1 MRLAFIAMLFLALIG
16 MVAFTIWR
24 LNASTTRE
32 LIEEEKKQ
40 LLQLVETDLASGIE
54 VQIERVRPWLRIIT
68 GDRNLRAAL
77 NSATPSAAKLEAHA
91 RFDSTLASL
100 VRPGDSS
107 QEDPEASTESQTS
120 QLTLAGAKVLGV
132 LVVDSHQQIVARVR
146 PDGSGVLD
154 AAGNDGWV
162 LRRDP
167 EPEGSDSPLSGDSL
181 TISGPLP
188 RLALKPRPAFPQALP
203 DLGQPPGAAFRFGS
217 PVLDSTGQQ
226 LLGWVFIDWPAEA
239 VLRGLGNRMGDQ
251 GWTSSANSAM
261 PDGEAAEVP
270 RGEATDGLR
279 IYLLDRDGNAIYH
292 PERERRLGIATNPE
306 DTRVSASEVPRE
318 ALELMG
324 RGRSAS
330 LETAQLLVALAPI
343 VEQGPASDW
352 FVVST
357 LSQRVVTRRIREH
370 EQRINL
376 LGAGLVALV
385 VAAAFFTGRLV
396 VREVKSRTEASYLR
410 RLLSERETSE
420 RFLTSLFNAIGDP
433 IVVQG
438 PDYGIMRANLKAQEL
453 YGGNLVGRRCY
464 QVYRGADEKTPACAR
479 NCPVDRVFA
488 TKKPFTTELRNPST
502 AEVNL
507 VSCFPLL
514 GPDGEVRAVIE
525 HCRNVTERKRLEEQ
539 LVHTEKLSTIGEMA
553 AGVAHEINN
562 PIGVISMFAQLLAE
576 ELEDNEGASGEALEK
591 VRTIEKNAQQVGH
604 IAKSLLDF
612 SRKSSGDDQD
622 VDLGATVKRAQG
634 VVCHQN
640 AFDNVRIRCVI
651 PDDLPRVRGDEGQ
664 LTQVLVNLLLNAAQA
679 MPEGGELHI
688 TGSRGVPSH
697 DDTGAA
703 DRCFVGNLDV
713 SACPYGTV
721 RLAVR
726 DSGHGIPKRNLR
738 KIFDPFFTTKP
749 QGQGTGLGLAV
760 SFGIVSK
767 HAGRMEIESEV
778 NAGTCFTLELP
789 ALEQPTQPSSQGDAG
804 LDGPEDE

>member
-1 MRLAFIAMLFLALIG
+1 MRLAFIALLFLVLIG

-32 LIEEEKKQ
+32 LIEKEKK
-40 LLQLVETDLASGIE
+40 LLLRLVETDLASDIE

-77 NSATPSAAKLEAHA
+77 DSATPSAARLDAQA

-100 VRPGDSS
+100 VRPGNS
-107 QEDPEASTESQTS
+107 EDPSDESESQTS

-132 LVVDSHQQIVARVR
+132 LVVDANQQVVARVR

-154 AAGNDGWV
+154 AAGESGW
-162 LRRDP
+162 LLQRDTAP
-167 EPEGSDSPLSGDSL
+167 DGSDRRLSGDWL

-188 RLALKPRPAFPQALP
+188 RHALRPSPAFPQALP
-203 DLGQPPGAAFRFGS
+203 GPNQPSGAAFRFGS
-217 PVLDSTGQQ
+217 PVLDSSAQQ
-226 LLGWVFIDWPAEA
+226 LLGWVFIDWPTEA
-239 VLRGLGNRMGDQ
+239 LLRGLGKRMGDQ
-251 GWTSSANSAM
+251 AWTSSATTAL
-261 PDGEAAEVP
+261 PDDEAGVGP
-270 RGEATDGLR
+270 RDETNDGLR
-279 IYLLDRDGNAIYH
+279 IYLLDRAGRALYH
-292 PERERRLGIATNPE
+292 PDRKRRLGIADNPE
-306 DTRVSASEVPRE
+306 DTRVSAREVPRA
-318 ALELMG
+318 ALELMQ

-343 VEQGPASDW
+343 VEKGPASDW

-357 LSQRVVTRRIREH
+357 LSQQVVTRRIREH

-385 VAAAFFTGRLV
+385 MAAAFFTGRLV

-410 RLLSERETSE
+410 RLLSEQETSE

-438 PDYGIMRANLKAQEL
+438 PDYRIMRANLKAQEL

-464 QVYRGADEKTPACAR
+464 QVYRGADEKTAACAR
-479 NCPVDRVFA
+479 NCPVDQVFA

-507 VSCFPLL
+507 ISCFPLL
-514 GPDGEVRAVIE
+514 GPDGEVLAVIE
-525 HCRNVTERKRLEEQ
+525 HCRDVTERKRLEEH

-562 PIGVISMFAQLLAE
+562 PVGVISMFAQLLAE
-576 ELEDNEGASGEALEK
+576 ELEENEGTSSEALEK
-591 VRTIEKNAQQVGH
+591 VRTIEKNAQQVGR

-612 SRKSSGDDQD
+612 SRKSSGDAQD

-679 MPEGGELHI
+679 MAEGGEILV
-688 TGSRGVPSH
+688 TGSRGDPAR

-703 DRCFVGNLDV
+703 DRCFVGNLDA

-726 DSGHGIPKRNLR
+726 DSGHGIPKRDLR

-760 SFGIVSK
+760 SYGIVTN
-767 HAGRMEIESEV
+767 HAGRMEIESKV
-778 NAGTCFTLELP
+778 NSGTCFTLELP
-789 ALEQPTQPSSQGDAG
+789 ALEPPAQTATQRDEGPY
-804 LDGPEDE
+804 GPEKE